1 MPGQRSGPGSA
12 SRAAHEAVAAAS
24 HASLGHVCPV
34 CSGSGVADEP
44 AVLAAA
50 YRLRGGEPR
59 RARRRRPSEERRRE
73 LANKLTSHGMPT
85 EVAATIFRVSPKA
98 VV

>member
-1 MPGQRSGPGSA
+1 MIERESRPA
-12 SRAAHEAVAAAS
+12 SRTAPQAIDPAD
-24 HASLGHVCPV
+24 LTLPV
-34 CSGSGVADEP
+34 CSVCGGSGVADEP

-59 RARRRRPSEERRRE
+59 RPRRHRLTEERRRE

-85 EVAATIFRVSPKA
+85 EVAATIFRVSPRA